1 MIGQSE
7 SWNTND
13 REFEKY
19 GCDPVLWHQPWVSCW
34 AHERFRRVQLSRD
47 VLL

>member
-13 REFEKY
+13 PELEQAAIQFCGTTLGELLRAY
-19 GCDPVLWHQPWVSCW
+19 
-34 AHERFRRVQLSRD
+34 ERFRRVQLSKD

>member
-13 REFEKY
+13 RELEQN
-19 GCDPVLWHQPWVSCW
+19 GSDPVLRNHLGELLR
-34 AHERFRRVQLSRD
+34 AYERFRRVQLSND